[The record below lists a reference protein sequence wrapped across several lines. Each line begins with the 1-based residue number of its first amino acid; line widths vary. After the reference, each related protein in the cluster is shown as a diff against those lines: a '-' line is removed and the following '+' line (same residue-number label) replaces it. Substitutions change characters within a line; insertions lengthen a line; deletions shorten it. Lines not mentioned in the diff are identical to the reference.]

1 VPRLL
6 FYTTAGCHLC
16 EQAAEMLNE
25 LRATRALEIEAID
38 IADDSFLFELY
49 GVRIPVVKSEESG
62 DELGWPFDREQLAS
76 LF

>member
-1 VPRLL
+1 MPRLL